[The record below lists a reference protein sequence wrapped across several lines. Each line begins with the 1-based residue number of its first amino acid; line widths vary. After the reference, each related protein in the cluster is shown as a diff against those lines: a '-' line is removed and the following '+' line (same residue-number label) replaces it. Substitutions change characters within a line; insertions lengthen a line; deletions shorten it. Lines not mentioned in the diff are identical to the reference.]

1 MDSYMESDQNVDDGV
16 EQLKAQL
23 NRVLCGFS
31 SEIPKDKYA
40 VSTYK
45 LESSDFPVPELILYT
60 LRDVLGWQ
68 WHGRGEKVRWTVY
81 GSVGG
86 EFVSFQLAKFG
97 LRFSRSHSTEME
109 NSRVLRQLGAAI
121 KIVEKNIRPQAKHL
135 IEQGKF
141 TMVNRFIEFT
151 DRYAFF
157 RKKADASFK
166 TADNPPNFEEASGA
180 EGVFAG
186 LAGFFNHKHEH
197 FTSGFYNSVAMI
209 DCYFSGL
216 EHRLLL
222 MRAFSGV
229 PLGLGGFR
237 EFMEMSWEQKIGLF
251 LDVKKNKYNREML
264 AHLKAIKDRIRNPFA
279 HGGFE
284 NDKGAIFLHF
294 PTLGAIPANFT
305 DFSKSSR
312 FTLFPIEAENFT
324 EICSTFDQLD
334 QALSTGHLR
343 DIHRFVETSVDPS
356 FDEVSL
362 KEYAEAIDG
371 GESDVEALIDRWG
384 HDYEMHAN
392 MDY

>member
-1 MDSYMESDQNVDDGV
+1 METSMELDQIGVDGV

-23 NRVLCGFS
+23 SRMLCGFS
-31 SEIPKDKYA
+31 SEISKDKYA

-45 LESSDFPVPELILYT
+45 PEPSDFPVPELILYT

-68 WHGRGEKVRWTVY
+68 WHGHGEKVRWTVY
-81 GSVGG
+81 GSVCG
-86 EFVSFQLAKFG
+86 EYVSFQFTKFG
-97 LRFSRSHSTEME
+97 LRFTRSHFTEIE
-109 NSRVLRQLGAAI
+109 NSRIIRPLGAAI
-121 KIVEKNIRPQAKHL
+121 KVVEEHIRPQAKHL

-141 TMVNRFIEFT
+141 TMVNRFSEFT
-151 DRYAFF
+151 DRYKFF
-157 RKKADASFK
+157 REKAGTSFK
-166 TADNPPNFEEASGA
+166 AADNPPVVEEASGA
-180 EGVFAG
+180 EVGFAG
-186 LAGFFNHKHEH
+186 LAGFLNHQHEH
-197 FTSGFYNSVAMI
+197 VTSGFYNSVAMI

-251 LDVKKNKYNREML
+251 LDVKKNKSNRDML
-264 AHLKAIKDRIRNPFA
+264 GHLKAIKDRIRNPFA

-305 DFSKSSR
+305 DFAKSSR
-312 FTLFPIEAENFT
+312 FTLFPIESENFT
-324 EICSTFDQLD
+324 AICNTFDQLD
-334 QALSTGHLR
+334 QALSTGDLWG
-343 DIHRFVETSVDPS
+343 IHRFMETGVDPS

-362 KEYAEAIDG
+362 KGYAQAIEG
-371 GESDVEALIDRWG
+371 GESDVDKLIDRWG
-384 HDYEMHAN
+384 HAYEMHAN

>member
-1 MDSYMESDQNVDDGV
+1 MESDQSAVDGV

-23 NRVLCGFS
+23 SRILCGFS
-31 SEIPKDKYA
+31 CEITKDKYA

-45 LESSDFPVPELILYT
+45 LEASDFPVPELILYT

-68 WHGRGEKVRWTVY
+68 WHGREEKVRWTVY

-86 EFVSFQLAKFG
+86 EFVSFQFAKFG
-97 LRFSRSHSTEME
+97 LRFSRSHFTEME
-109 NSRVLRQLGAAI
+109 NSRILCPLGAAI
-121 KIVEKNIRPQAKHL
+121 KAVEKNIRPQAKNL

-141 TMVNRFIEFT
+141 TMVNRFGEFT
-151 DRYAFF
+151 DRYKFF
-157 RKKADASFK
+157 REKADASFK
-166 TADNPPNFEEASGA
+166 AADNPPDVEEASGA
-180 EGVFAG
+180 EVGFAG
-186 LAGFFNHKHEH
+186 LAGFLNHKHEH
-197 FTSGFYNSVAMI
+197 VTSGFYNSVAMI

-237 EFMEMSWEQKIGLF
+237 EFMEISWEQKIGLF
-251 LDVKKNKYNREML
+251 LDVKKNKSNRDML
-264 AHLKAIKDRIRNPFA
+264 GHLKAIKDRIRNPFA

-305 DFSKSSR
+305 DFAKSSR
-312 FTLFPIEAENFT
+312 FTLFPIESENFT

-334 QALSTGHLR
+334 QVLSINHLWG
-343 DIHRFVETSVDPS
+343 IHRFVETGVDPS

-362 KEYAEAIDG
+362 KNYAEAIIG
-371 GESDVEALIDRWG
+371 GESDVERLIDRWG
-384 HDYEMHAN
+384 RAYEVHAN